1 MLNVKNLAA
10 LILCSCWSVC
20 EHKDVCISIDNSC
33 VFTVVLINAPLLNL
47 YVFLCPADAKCNLSK
62 SNYLWSP
69 QTCLLACFPFSFP
82 PPHTYII
89 NIWEAGCLG
98 GGGGFNICPIWNVS
112 GPSSGRHAV
121 DKAPNRFVWDVR
133 LYYGCLFYLL
143 APTRTQLPLNVYSR
157 RIGLLIQ
164 VSRTLWKMKVTDS
177 VSPGFRVAL

>member
-98 GGGGFNICPIWNVS
+98 GGLTYVPSEMSVAPPVAGTLLTKHQTALFEMWDSIMVVCFISWPRRERSCPWMCTRAGSVC
-112 GPSSGRHAV
+112 SSRCLV
-121 DKAPNRFVWDVR
+121 RFGKWR
-133 LYYGCLFYLL
+133 
-143 APTRTQLPLNVYSR
+143 
-157 RIGLLIQ
+157 
-164 VSRTLWKMKVTDS
+164 
-177 VSPGFRVAL
+177 

>member
-1 MLNVKNLAA
+1 MRPCWIYTSSSVQLMLNVTFPSPIIYEVHKHVSSLA
-10 LILCSCWSVC
+10 
-20 EHKDVCISIDNSC
+20 
-33 VFTVVLINAPLLNL
+33 
-47 YVFLCPADAKCNLSK
+47 
-62 SNYLWSP
+62 
-69 QTCLLACFPFSFP
+69 FPFRSP
-82 PPHTYII
+82 PTYIYHKYLRG
-89 NIWEAGCLG
+89 WMFG